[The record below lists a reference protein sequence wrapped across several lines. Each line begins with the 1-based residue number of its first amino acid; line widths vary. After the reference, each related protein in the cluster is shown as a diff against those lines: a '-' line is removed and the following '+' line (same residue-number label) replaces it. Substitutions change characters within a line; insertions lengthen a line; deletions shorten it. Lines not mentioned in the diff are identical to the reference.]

1 MGDSGHF
8 LFPSPAVP
16 KPRPAQRGTRAAPL
30 TWGKKGRPT
39 ETRRDSTEAMPRLKR
54 DPCLSVCHP
63 MYVSLL
69 DFVSLSPHLCVS
81 LYVFLCLT
89 RPLILSV
96 CLYVSVFLPVAL
108 PLAHFSWLTANEGG
122 AVPIRRHWSPQTSL
136 VFLPLA
142 HAPWPRLIM
151 RVFPM
156 GFLPERVQ
164 DVLISSFVFTVWR
177 PRH

>member
-1 MGDSGHF
+1 MKLKLQQGRAPSEDSGA
-8 LFPSPAVP
+8 AV
-16 KPRPAQRGTRAAPL
+16 
-30 TWGKKGRPT
+30 
-39 ETRRDSTEAMPRLKR
+39 SMPFSQL
-54 DPCLSVCHP
+54 L
-63 MYVSLL
+63 VSLVIL
-69 DFVSLSPHLCVS
+69 SIPWPADGSLPSFPHHHM
-81 LYVFLCLT
+81 VF
-89 RPLILSV
+89 SV